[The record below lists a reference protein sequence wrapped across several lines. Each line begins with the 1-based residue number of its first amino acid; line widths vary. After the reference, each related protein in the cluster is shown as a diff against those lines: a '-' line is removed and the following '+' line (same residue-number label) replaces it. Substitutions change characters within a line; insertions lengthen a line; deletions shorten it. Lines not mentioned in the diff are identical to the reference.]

1 MTYHIKGVELD
12 ETDMREVYTA
22 YRQNCIAEEIV
33 FQTNMEY
40 SKAMDKAL
48 LVIDAMDNNH
58 LTEGEAME
66 VVLCN
71 LYL

>member
-12 ETDMREVYTA
+12 EADMREVYNA

-33 FQTNMEY
+33 FQTNMSY
-40 SKAMDKAL
+40 DKAMSKAL

-71 LYL
+71 LYS

>member
-1 MTYHIKGVELD
+1 MTYYIKGVELD
-12 ETDMREVYTA
+12 EHDMREVYNA

-33 FQTNMEY
+33 FQTNMSY
-40 SKAMDKAL
+40 HKAMDKAL

-71 LYL
+71 LYS